1 MYNRPGAFS
10 GQRFKNSLKEMEYTL
25 LKTDGKKEPE
35 PERGALKPSR
45 EAVEPSVLQLREI
58 IDEAG
63 DGFYETDN
71 YGKFTDFN
79 NSLCNVLGYPREEL
93 QGRNF
98 ARFMDDRPARK
109 LYEAMNSVW
118 VSHQGFSNLIW
129 EIKDREGNPRI
140 VELSAYLIKN
150 HEGKK
155 MGFRGIARDVTQ
167 KFKTMNALKES
178 ERRYE
183 REFRE
188 GRKARKRAKNL
199 LDFVPYPMVVFT
211 LNGKVSYVNPA
222 FTEVFGWALEE
233 LIGRNIPFVPHGLK
247 EQTVEDLRRL
257 LREKDDTIETKRITK
272 EGRVLDVIIRG
283 QVPSE
288 RGDGRFGEL
297 FIFRDVTEERRME
310 RTNETLFQIS
320 RALPRHPVL
329 EELLDYISDEVKRLL
344 NTEGATVALFDEERN
359 DFYFLGAAYE
369 DSLVQQQIK
378 TMRHPFDKSVSGRV
392 VRTGKPV
399 IVHDTAKEPDF
410 NNEVDKALGLH
421 TRNMV
426 VIPLSVREK
435 IAGVIIAINKKAGA
449 FDDRD
454 KKLLTM
460 IGSTVALSIE
470 NARFA
475 KELNEAYKEV
485 SSLNRAKDRIID
497 HLSHELKTPVSILI
511 ASLKLMSRRLEH
523 FPEKDWKTTYDRA
536 FRNLERILDIQ
547 YQVGDIMRDPE
558 YKTYT
563 MLSFLLD
570 QCTDELEILLAE
582 KTGEGEI
589 VQWMRQRIDEEFG
602 PREVS
607 LEEISLEAFLEERID
622 TLKPLFS
629 SRKVDILTRFEKSP
643 SIYLPSHV
651 VQKVVD
657 GLIRNAVE
665 NTPDGGKIELFV
677 NQKGKG
683 TELAVKD
690 SGVGITPDDSKRIF
704 EGFFPTQETIDYS
717 SKRPFEF
724 NAGGKG
730 ADLLRIKVFAERYGF
745 QVNMESDRCRFI
757 LQKSQIC
764 PGSIDLCQHCGD
776 KADCYNSGGTIF
788 RIFFP
793 AAPV

>member
-1 MYNRPGAFS
+1 M
-10 GQRFKNSLKEMEYTL
+10 
-25 LKTDGKKEPE
+25 LKTDGKKGPE
-35 PERGALKPSR
+35 SEKRVLEPSR

-58 IDEAG
+58 MDEAG

-71 YGKFTDFN
+71 YGNFTDFN
-79 NSLCNVLGYPREEL
+79 SSLCNVLGYPRDEI

-98 ARFMDDRPARK
+98 AGLMDVRPARK
-109 LYEAMNSVW
+109 LYEAFNRVW
-118 VSHQGFSNLIW
+118 VSHRGFSNLIW
-129 EIKDREGNPRI
+129 EIKDKEGNKRI

-150 HEGKK
+150 HESKK

-167 KFKTMNALKES
+167 NFKTMNALRES

-188 GRKARKRAKNL
+188 GRKAKKRAKNL

-233 LIGRNIPFVPHGLK
+233 LIGKDIPFVPPGLK
-247 EQTVEDLRRL
+247 DQTVEDLRRL
-257 LREKDDTIETKRITK
+257 LREKDDTIETKRMTK
-272 EGRVLDVIIRG
+272 EGRVLDVVIRG
-283 QVPSE
+283 QIPSE
-288 RGDGRFGEL
+288 GGDEELEEL
-297 FIFRDVTEERRME
+297 FIIRDVTEERRME

-320 RALPRHPVL
+320 RVLPRHPVL

-344 NTEGATVALFDEERN
+344 NTEGATVALLDEETN

-369 DSLVQQQIK
+369 DVSAQRQIK
-378 TMRHPFDKSVSGRV
+378 TIRHPFDNSVSGRV
-392 VRTGKPV
+392 VKTGKPV
-399 IVHDTAKEPDF
+399 IVHDTSKEFDF
-410 NNEVDKALGLH
+410 NNHVDRAIGFH

-426 VIPLSVREK
+426 VVPLSARER
-435 IAGVIIAINKKAGA
+435 IAGVIIAINKKVGT

-475 KELNEAYKEV
+475 KELSEAYKEV
-485 SSLNRAKDRIID
+485 SSLNRAKDKIIN
-497 HLSHELKTPVSILI
+497 HLSHELKTPVSILL
-511 ASLKLMSRRLEH
+511 ASLKFLSLRLEH
-523 FPEKDWKTTYDRA
+523 LPEKDWKPTYDRA

-558 YKTYT
+558 YKTYA

-570 QCTDELEILLAE
+570 QCADELEILLAE

-602 PREVS
+602 PSES
-607 LEEISLEAFLEERID
+607 TLEEISLEVFLEERIH

-629 SRKVDILTRFEKSP
+629 NRRVDILTHIEKSP
-643 SIYLPSHV
+643 SICLPSHV
-651 VQKVVD
+651 VQKIVD

-690 SGVGITPDDSKRIF
+690 SGVGITLDDSKRIF
-704 EGFFPTQETIDYS
+704 EGFFPTQETMDYS
-717 SKRPFEF
+717 SKSPFEF

-730 ADLLRIKVFAERYGF
+730 ADLLRMKVFAERYGF
-745 QVNMESDRCRFI
+745 QVDMESDRCRFI
-757 LQKSQIC
+757 TQKSQIC

-776 KADCYNSGGTIF
+776 KADCYNSGGSTF
-788 RIFFP
+788 KLFFP
-793 AAPV
+793 AAPEKGCRTKSDTEPSKGSTFDSYC